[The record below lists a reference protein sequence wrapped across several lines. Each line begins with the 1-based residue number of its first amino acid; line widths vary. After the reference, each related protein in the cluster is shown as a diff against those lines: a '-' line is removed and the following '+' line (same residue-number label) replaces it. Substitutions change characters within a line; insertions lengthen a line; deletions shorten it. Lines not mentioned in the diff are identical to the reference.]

1 MNEWNDIAVISPARD
16 IDIST
21 VETLREQ
28 IDTLVEQGV
37 RRVMVNCLNVGFV
50 DSSGLACLLSRAP
63 SPLASSTC
71 WRWIARRATGDAACA
86 RVSPTIGP
94 S

>member
-21 VETLREQ
+21 VATLREQ

-37 RRVMVNCLNVGFV
+37 RRVMVNCLNVGFI
-50 DSSGLACLLSRAP
+50 DSSGLACLLSRARR
-63 SPLASSTC
+63 LH
-71 WRWIARRATGDAACA
+71 AREGSCR
-86 RVSPTIGP
+86 S
-94 S
+94 